1 MIVEFL
7 ELHSVIVV
15 HTELSFVFWGF
26 LSFCVCPGILQE
38 QVGMVMSCQFKKSWR
53 LWMHHQHRC
62 SHSHPREMKF
72 CFCSGDHCHHWQNS
86 QGQSS
91 NWQGCASIQ
100 LTMAAA
106 GCKLVCSSLP
116 SLHISKPFLAKA
128 AMLWS
133 SSPPTFMQSTHEEV
147 LRWCQR
153 LLLLFLLMD
162 CVNQMGGV
170 FGLHCLLGVMNV
182 CCRICVDLQK

>member
-1 MIVEFL
+1 
-7 ELHSVIVV
+7 
-15 HTELSFVFWGF
+15 
-26 LSFCVCPGILQE
+26 
-38 QVGMVMSCQFKKSWR
+38 
-53 LWMHHQHRC
+53 
-62 SHSHPREMKF
+62 
-72 CFCSGDHCHHWQNS
+72 
-86 QGQSS
+86 
-91 NWQGCASIQ
+91 
-100 LTMAAA
+100 MAAA